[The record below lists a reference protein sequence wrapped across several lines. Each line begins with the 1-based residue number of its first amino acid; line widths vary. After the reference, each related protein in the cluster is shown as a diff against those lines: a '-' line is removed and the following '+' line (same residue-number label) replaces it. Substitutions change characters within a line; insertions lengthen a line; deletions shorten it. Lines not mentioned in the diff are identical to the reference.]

1 MVHLN
6 TAVAVIK
13 DANANAPAIC
23 KYLEAIY
30 VYAQNRKRR
39 AASLR
44 KEIPFHHCS
53 PMVSKYASLLIGR

>member
-30 VYAQNRKRR
+30 TYMLKTESDAQLLFERK
-39 AASLR
+39 SHFTNVLQW
-44 KEIPFHHCS
+44 S
-53 PMVSKYASLLIGR
+53 PSTQAY